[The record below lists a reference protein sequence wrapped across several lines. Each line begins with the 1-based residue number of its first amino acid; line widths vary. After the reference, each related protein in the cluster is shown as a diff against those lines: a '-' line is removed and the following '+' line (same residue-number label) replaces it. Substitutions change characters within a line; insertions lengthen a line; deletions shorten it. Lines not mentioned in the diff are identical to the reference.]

1 MAAKE
6 SIRRRKSSRR
16 SIHGTLRAARG
27 KGANE
32 VADSFTRNDDYMD
45 ELDGEARTTET
56 LRRMALPM
64 HDKLSI
70 KYDFLIKK
78 MLKKIHISVHDKLKR
93 YHNLYSYF
101 PVLPV
106 HTNCSV

>member
-1 MAAKE
+1 MHDEQVSLKICELNIHFIIIDIKEQIASGVAAKE

-70 KYDFLIKK
+70 K
-78 MLKKIHISVHDKLKR
+78 
-93 YHNLYSYF
+93 
-101 PVLPV
+101 
-106 HTNCSV
+106 